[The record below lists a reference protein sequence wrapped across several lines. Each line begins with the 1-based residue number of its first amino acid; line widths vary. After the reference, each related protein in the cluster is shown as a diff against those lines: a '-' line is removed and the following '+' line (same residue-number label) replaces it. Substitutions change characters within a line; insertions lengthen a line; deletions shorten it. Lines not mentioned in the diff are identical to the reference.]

1 AMARP
6 GPAAPLATS
15 RTPAAA
21 SGPNPATRYR
31 DVPETVPVP
40 TLRRSTPRARRPAT
54 YEKGMAPT
62 AKDSTRIAAAC
73 IPTSLAQPHAAT
85 RQNAARRPNSPTR
98 PRHGH
103 PGHVRLSV
111 VGVPKGGTWV
121 VA

>member
-1 AMARP
+1 MARP

-54 YEKGMAPT
+54 YEKGIAPT

-73 IPTSLAQPHAAT
+73 IPTSLAQPQPRHAKTWLGAL
-85 RQNAARRPNSPTR
+85 TR
-98 PRHGH
+98 PLDQDTAI
-103 PGHVRLSV
+103 PDM
-111 VGVPKGGTWV
+111 
-121 VA
+121 